1 MTQFRM
7 LNMDTLIK
15 IIFCRRISLLAVNL
29 LVVPP
34 NLDLVADQVG
44 KLEVEA
50 EAVDRRETSRME
62 SK

>member
-1 MTQFRM
+1 MTQFQM
-7 LNMDTLIK
+7 LNTDTLIK
-15 IIFCRRISLLAVNL
+15 TIFCRRISLLAVNL

>member
-1 MTQFRM
+1 MTQFQM

-34 NLDLVADQVG
+34 NLDLVVDQVG
-44 KLEVEA
+44 KAEVEVEA
-50 EAVDRRETSRME
+50 VVRRETSRME

>member
-1 MTQFRM
+1 MTQFQM

-44 KLEVEA
+44 KLEVEV
-50 EAVDRRETSRME
+50 EAVVRRETSHME

>member
-15 IIFCRRISLLAVNL
+15 TIFCRRISLLAVNL

-34 NLDLVADQVG
+34 NLDLVVDQVG

-50 EAVDRRETSRME
+50 EVVDRRETSRME

>member
-1 MTQFRM
+1 MTQFQM
-7 LNMDTLIK
+7 LNMGTLIK

-34 NLDLVADQVG
+34 NLDLVADQAG
-44 KLEVEA
+44 KLEVEV
-50 EAVDRRETSRME
+50 EVVVHRETSRME